1 MKSEREKMEEEHKV
15 RIFHYEALGV
25 KTVIWQHAAL
35 EFQCPKYVIM
45 MFSTQ
50 PHAAHY
56 SRSLNVHTVCVCVC
70 RQVRDNRCWFIG
82 VIPPH

>member
-1 MKSEREKMEEEHKV
+1 MEEEQKVTVFQHK
-15 RIFHYEALGV
+15 ALGV

-56 SRSLNVHTVCVCVC
+56 SRGLNVHTVSVCAEVCVC
-70 RQVRDNRCWFIG
+70 MCVTTDAG
-82 VIPPH
+82 SLA